1 MTRWTG
7 SLALI
12 TSLLAVPAAAQNPE
26 PDTRAGVIE
35 QEQAQKVTEL
45 HPFVPGK
52 VEQYLDWAATLLGPG
67 EAWHP
72 FFNNAY
78 SGGGFTVG
86 AGYNKYVSP
95 YNTVDVRGSITVTG
109 YKRLEAE
116 FLAPNL
122 FKRQGVLSVIGGW
135 REATQVGFYGLGTS
149 TSVDDRANYGFKQ
162 PYGQAVLELRPG
174 RRNLLIRAGFEF
186 TEWNQTPGSGSYPS
200 VEEVYTP
207 ATLPGLGTS
216 VTYLHPQ
223 VTVAFDSREAPG
235 YARRGGFY
243 GVTAHDFADPDNR
256 YGFTQLDYE
265 AIQHVPILREA
276 WVLSFHGL
284 VSTTGTKSG
293 EEVPFFML
301 PSVGSGSTL
310 RGFSSWR
317 FRDRNSLLLQAE
329 WRIMVNRFIDT
340 AVFYDA
346 GKVTAHT
353 SDLNLDHLKNDYGFG
368 IRLHGPLATP
378 LRIDFAKSNEGF
390 SIVWAASAIF

>member
-1 MTRWTG
+1 
-7 SLALI
+7 
-12 TSLLAVPAAAQNPE
+12 
-26 PDTRAGVIE
+26 
-35 QEQAQKVTEL
+35 
-45 HPFVPGK
+45 
-52 VEQYLDWAATLLGPG
+52 
-67 EAWHP
+67 
-72 FFNNAY
+72 
-78 SGGGFTVG
+78 
-86 AGYNKYVSP
+86 
-95 YNTVDVRGSITVTG
+95 
-109 YKRLEAE
+109 
-116 FLAPNL
+116 
-122 FKRQGVLSVIGGW
+122 
-135 REATQVGFYGLGTS
+135 
-149 TSVDDRANYGFKQ
+149 
-162 PYGQAVLELRPG
+162 
-174 RRNLLIRAGFEF
+174 
-186 TEWNQTPGSGSYPS
+186 
-200 VEEVYTP
+200 
-207 ATLPGLGTS
+207 

-243 GVTAHDFADPDNR
+243 GVTAHDFADPDHR

-317 FRDRNSLLLQAE
+317 FRERNSLLLQAE

-353 SDLNLDHLKNDYGFG
+353 SDLNLDHLKNDYGIG
-368 IRLHGPLATP
+368 LRLHGPFATP